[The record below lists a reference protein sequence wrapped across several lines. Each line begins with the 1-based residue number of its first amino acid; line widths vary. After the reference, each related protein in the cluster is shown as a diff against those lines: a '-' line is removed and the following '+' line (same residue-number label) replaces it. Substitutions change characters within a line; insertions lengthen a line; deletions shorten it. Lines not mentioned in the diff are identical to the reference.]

1 MIYSLLAC
9 RCIRMTENERYSM
22 GVGNIGQQEL
32 DLLECL
38 IRIDTHQPLDPRAE
52 DMLERLIEA
61 GHVNSNG
68 DLSLTFAGIERCQS
82 LTHRVA
88 GDTEAAKVIADRV
101 LEHGE

>member
-1 MIYSLLAC
+1 MVVLYFLFFLSSRKRHTGCALVTGVQTCALPIS
-9 RCIRMTENERYSM
+9 ENEHYSR

-61 GHVNSNG
+61 GLVNSNG
-68 DLSLTFAGIERCQS
+68 DLSLRSEERRGGKECVS
-82 LTHRVA
+82 T
-88 GDTEAAKVIADRV
+88 
-101 LEHGE
+101 